1 VVIGLH
7 LLGSAASFPA
17 KETFFMRTVMT
28 RHGLSALAMIGA
40 IVLSAC
46 SGPASLSPT
55 SPSGVAASA
64 AVSSS
69 STGTK
74 VSPTTDEIDPC
85 EAVSPAGGEV
95 LNGAMPDEE
104 PCEPPPCEPGD
115 IRNPTTG
122 ECEPPPCEPGE
133 TRNPTTGVCEPPPP
147 PPPGD
152 EGCTP
157 GYWKNHT
164 DSWPPTGYSTGQ
176 SLVSVF
182 GSNALAG
189 SLLDG
194 LGFGG
199 GSGVVGAKRILLR
212 AAVSALLNSASPGV
226 DYTRTTAQVIASV
239 TTTLGGTREAML
251 ALASALDADNNL
263 GCPLN

>member
-1 VVIGLH
+1 
-7 LLGSAASFPA
+7 
-17 KETFFMRTVMT
+17 MRTALT
-28 RHGLSALAMIGA
+28 RNGLSALALIGA
-40 IVLSAC
+40 LGLAAC

-55 SPSGVAASA
+55 SPSGVAATTSVS
-64 AVSSS
+64 AVSI
-69 STGTK
+69 GDK
-74 VSPTTDEIDPC
+74 FSPTQDPTDPC
-85 EAVSPAGGEV
+85 TAVSPAEDTD
-95 LNGAMPDEE
+95 PT
-104 PCEPPPCEPGD
+104 PCEPPPCEAAAGKMTD
-115 IRNPTTG
+115 
-122 ECEPPPCEPGE
+122 EPSP
-133 TRNPTTGVCEPPPP
+133 CEPPPP
-147 PPPGD
+147 PPPPGV

-164 DSWPPTGYSTGQ
+164 DSWPPTGYSTSQ

-182 GSNALAG
+182 GANALAG

-239 TTTLGGTREAML
+239 TTALGGTREAML